1 MRIVWPNQA
10 EAEHNSLV
18 QEGTQKHMYHPLIR
32 QVCPVFKRM
41 SRVSGRVIFWVLC
54 AMGIAVLTSFL
65 IAPQFILPAEDA
77 VILFQ
82 FSRNLATTGAITFIK
97 HGPHAEGATDFGW
110 MVMIAGAL
118 KLGIQSVWFVGIAN
132 AISSVGL
139 AALLLRIA
147 GCRPRAVQVL
157 FITGVLLATP
167 QYFSAIVGFSTIPF
181 GFLLT
186 LAAFAYLRRKDTLL
200 PLSSL
205 ALCLFRP
212 DGVVFAIPMMVA
224 AVAVYPGRVRRFT
237 LYLLYF
243 VLPGVI
249 YFLWRWHYFGQF
261 LPLPFLVK
269 SNAQR
274 VFHLFVL
281 SSVQASAPYLFFGLP
296 LLIIALRGRLRAEGN
311 RPLVV
316 CLIALPT
323 MFYFAMRLDQN
334 IGDRFF
340 FYLPVST
347 AILIAANWHAL
358 RSRSWSC
365 TGLGWAAA
373 ARWFLAILAPYRFQ
387 FWIIRRYRLDNRAAI
402 ARDFGKLPQGT
413 MVVTEAGILPYYS
426 HWKAYDAWG
435 LNTADF
441 AKRLL
446 QPSDVSRLH
455 PDLMLVYTGGH
466 ADCFEKQDWRTPYT
480 VRTWQHLTRNLV
492 AGANA
497 DHLQLWLVPFG
508 SLSFRKHHG
517 IGLHYGDQ
525 DCWFLQPKSPLY
537 PAMRA
542 ILTNHAGIDA
552 QDYLALHPEAAH

>member
-32 QVCPVFKRM
+32 QVRPVFKRM

-224 AVAVYPGRVRRFT
+224 AGRGISRTRAQIHSLPAVFRTPRSD
-237 LYLLYF
+237 L
-243 VLPGVI
+243 
-249 YFLWRWHYFGQF
+249 
-261 LPLPFLVK
+261 LPLAV
-269 SNAQR
+269 A
-274 VFHLFVL
+274 LFRAIPS
-281 SSVQASAPYLFFGLP
+281 SSVPCKVQCPACVSPVCPQLGTGECALP
-296 LLIIALRGRLRAEGN
+296 LLWSAAAHHRFTRQAPGRGQSPSRRLSHRSADDVLLCHAARSKHR
-311 RPLVV
+311 RPILFLPAGVHCHSHCRELACSEVSQLVV
-316 CLIALPT
+316 HGVRLGGSGALVSGDSRTVPVPI
-323 MFYFAMRLDQN
+323 LDYPAIPARQPG
-334 IGDRFF
+334 GDR
-340 FYLPVST
+340 T
-347 AILIAANWHAL
+347 
-358 RSRSWSC
+358 
-365 TGLGWAAA
+365 
-373 ARWFLAILAPYRFQ
+373 
-387 FWIIRRYRLDNRAAI
+387 RL
-402 ARDFGKLPQGT
+402 
-413 MVVTEAGILPYYS
+413 
-426 HWKAYDAWG
+426 WKAAPGNDG
-435 LNTADF
+435 CDG
-441 AKRLL
+441 
-446 QPSDVSRLH
+446 S
-455 PDLMLVYTGGH
+455 GH
-466 ADCFEKQDWRTPYT
+466 
-480 VRTWQHLTRNLV
+480 
-492 AGANA
+492 
-497 DHLQLWLVPFG
+497 
-508 SLSFRKHHG
+508 
-517 IGLHYGDQ
+517 
-525 DCWFLQPKSPLY
+525 SPLLLSLESV
-537 PAMRA
+537 RRVG
-542 ILTNHAGIDA
+542 TQHR
-552 QDYLALHPEAAH
+552 